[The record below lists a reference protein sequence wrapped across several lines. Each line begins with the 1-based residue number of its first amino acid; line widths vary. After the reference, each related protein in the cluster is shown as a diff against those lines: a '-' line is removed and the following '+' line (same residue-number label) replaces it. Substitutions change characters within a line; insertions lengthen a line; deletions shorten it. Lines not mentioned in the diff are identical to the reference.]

1 MNSQIQEYSE
11 ERKEE
16 IARWIL
22 DGEEIYMD
30 DIEYIGDWVYISVYL
45 PE

>member
-1 MNSQIQEYSE
+1 MNNQIEDYSE

-16 IARWIL
+16 IAKWIL
-22 DGEEIYMD
+22 DGMPHYKD
-30 DIEYIGDWVYISVYL
+30 DIEYVGDWVYISIYL